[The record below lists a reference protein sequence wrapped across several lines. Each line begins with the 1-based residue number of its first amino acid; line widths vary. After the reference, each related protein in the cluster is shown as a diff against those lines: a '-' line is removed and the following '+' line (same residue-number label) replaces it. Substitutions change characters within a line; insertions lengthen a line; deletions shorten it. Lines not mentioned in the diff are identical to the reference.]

1 MHATSTR
8 PTMAKGKSLRE
19 TQERR
24 EEPESAWERDAAK
37 VAEVARDDGSGKLD
51 VPVDAPEDV
60 PEGQR
65 SEWLWDVYAL
75 PQPVVLV
82 TTVDL
87 EGNVNVAPKN
97 WVTCAGS
104 RHFAFVC
111 STEHDTYMNAQTTKQ
126 FVVNV
131 PGAELVPKLHALA
144 RRGTASWEDE
154 MRRAGLTALASR
166 KVKPPRIAECRAHLE
181 CEVTLLHET
190 STHKELRT
198 KQPQSDVLVLGRV
211 VAASADESIVRAP
224 THAER
229 VKRLRPIVLAPVW
242 NHAVVEDVSELPH
255 AWDVEY

>member
-1 MHATSTR
+1 MR
-8 PTMAKGKSLRE
+8 MPKGRSLAE
-19 TQERR
+19 EQERR
-24 EEPESAWERDAAK
+24 TKPESVWEKDASR
-37 VAEVARDDGSGKLD
+37 VADLTSPGAQGKMDIPLQW
-51 VPVDAPEDV
+51 PEEV

-75 PQPVVLV
+75 PQPVVLI

-87 EGNVNVAPKN
+87 AGNVNIAPKN
-97 WVTCAGS
+97 WVTCAGA

-131 PGAELVPKLHALA
+131 PGAELVPKLHAIA

-154 MRRAGLTALASR
+154 STRAGLTAIPSKTVR
-166 KVKPPRIAECRAHLE
+166 PPRIAECRAHLE

-190 STHKELRT
+190 STHGDLGT
-198 KQPQSDVLVLGRV
+198 KTPQSDVLVLGRI
-211 VAASADESIVRAP
+211 VAASADEEIVRAP

-229 VKRLRPIVLAPVW
+229 VKRIRPFVLAPVW
-242 NHAVVEDVSELPH
+242 NYAVIEQVSELPH
-255 AWDVEY
+255 AWDLEY